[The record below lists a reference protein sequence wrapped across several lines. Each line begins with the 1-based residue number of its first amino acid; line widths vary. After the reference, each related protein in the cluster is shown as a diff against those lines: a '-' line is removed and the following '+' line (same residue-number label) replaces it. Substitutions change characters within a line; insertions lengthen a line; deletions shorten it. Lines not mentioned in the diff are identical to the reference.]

1 MRLPIRQFSHT
12 TGKQIQQWH
21 KSPPNPNPNQE
32 LSGHAL
38 VPDLQ
43 LSKININL
51 TLDSPGHDE
60 SQNIEITQAIDKL
73 QEAMTEAGC
82 DNSALISVLTDPKL
96 QDPQALHQFQYDYH
110 SQTTLDLAE
119 QIEQKAQGLFRVAL
133 VALLKGP
140 LYHDVYTLE
149 KALSGEDTDKRAL
162 NDVLLCRSKANVR
175 GIVRKYNSTPGRDL
189 VQLIGSKVDKD
200 LFRVYSAMLSGTRVE
215 DAVLD
220 MTEINDKVAE
230 IQRLIEAP
238 PTTDLTPVIDI
249 LASANAAQLR
259 AMSSVYEKK
268 YQRKLDHDIA
278 RKFCG
283 SSTED
288 ALLQILDYATDRGKS
303 DADGLWNVLRPSTKD
318 DSIFIYKALRLYWSG
333 TEKLQE
339 VHAAYKKTYGMRL
352 LDNLNESLSGD
363 YRKLMIALVG
373 ESPRLPRCT
382 GS

>member
-1 MRLPIRQFSHT
+1 GHQS
-12 TGKQIQQWH
+12 QQWH

-32 LSGHAL
+32 LFGHTP

-43 LSKININL
+43 PSKINIHL
-51 TLDSPGHDE
+51 TLASPGHDE
-60 SQNIEITQAIDKL
+60 RQNNEITQAIDKL
-73 QEAMTEAGC
+73 QEAMTSADC
-82 DNSALISVLTDPKL
+82 DHSTLISVLTDPKF
-96 QDPQALHQFQYDYH
+96 QDPQALHQFQYDYY

-119 QIEQKAQGLFRVAL
+119 QIEQKAQGLFRDVL
-133 VALLKGP
+133 MALLKGP
-140 LYHDVYTLE
+140 LDHDVYTLE
-149 KALSGEDTDKRAL
+149 KALSGEDADKRAL
-162 NDVLLCRSKANVR
+162 NNVLLCRSKANIR

-189 VQLIGSKVDKD
+189 VQLIRSKVDKD
-200 LFRVYSAMLSGTRVE
+200 LFRLYNVILSGTRVE

-220 MTEINDKVAE
+220 MAEIDDKVAE
-230 IQRLIEAP
+230 IQRLIEGP
-238 PTTDLTPVIDI
+238 PTTDLTPIIDI

-288 ALLQILDYATDRGKS
+288 ALLRILDFATDRGKS

-318 DSIFIYKALRLYWSG
+318 DNIFIYRALRLYWSG
-333 TEKLQE
+333 TERLQE
-339 VHAAYKKTYGMRL
+339 VHAAYKKSYGMRL

-363 YRKLMIALVG
+363 YRELMIALIG
-373 ESPRLPRCT
+373 E
-382 GS
+382 